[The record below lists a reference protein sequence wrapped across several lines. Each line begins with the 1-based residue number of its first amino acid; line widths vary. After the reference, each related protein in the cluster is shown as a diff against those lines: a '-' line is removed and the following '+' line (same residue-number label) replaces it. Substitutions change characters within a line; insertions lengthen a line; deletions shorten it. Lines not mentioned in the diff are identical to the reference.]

1 MVRNWRTNDMSDVDQ
16 SAPLLRFK
24 QQMGAEQFVET
35 RNYVD
40 FGALY
45 SVFLLMRNV
54 GPRLHQ
60 ISLKNAKDLDWTD
73 VFSDNVIF
81 VGGIANADARLR
93 RLLEA
98 ADFSEDATG
107 VTNLHP
113 KPGEQ
118 QFYPVA
124 HISANGAN
132 DGDKYALLSRFPGPQ
147 RGRYVM
153 LLGSAHSEL
162 PWALAEYVTNAI
174 SMRELVQHLKL
185 PSGDLP
191 DAFQVLLRVT
201 LQAQVPVRIRYVTH
215 HVLTAPEFPYEGAS
229 QTK

>member
-1 MVRNWRTNDMSDVDQ
+1 
-16 SAPLLRFK
+16 
-24 QQMGAEQFVET
+24 
-35 RNYVD
+35 
-40 FGALY
+40 
-45 SVFLLMRNV
+45 
-54 GPRLHQ
+54 
-60 ISLKNAKDLDWTD
+60 
-73 VFSDNVIF
+73 

-124 HISANGAN
+124 HISTNGAN

-162 PWALAEYVTNAI
+162 PWALAEYVTNPI
-174 SMRELVQHLKL
+174 SMRELVQHIKL

-215 HVLTAPEFPYEGAS
+215 HVLTAPEFPYEGPS